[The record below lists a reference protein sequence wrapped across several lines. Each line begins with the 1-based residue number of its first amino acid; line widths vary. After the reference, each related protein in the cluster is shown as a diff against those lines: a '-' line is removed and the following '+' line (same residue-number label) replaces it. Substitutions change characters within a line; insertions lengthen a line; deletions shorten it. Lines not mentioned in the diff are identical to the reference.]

1 MSTVLEAGRRLE
13 AAVERLEAILRS
25 APRAPRVA
33 ADGNGEDREL
43 ALLEA
48 ECRNLRQAL
57 DAAEQRNRI
66 LADAAGEVTHRLDR
80 TIDDL
85 SDIVEG

>member
-13 AAVERLEAILRS
+13 AAVERLEAVLRS
-25 APRAPRVA
+25 AQRAPRRA
-33 ADGNGEDREL
+33 TDGNGEDREL

-48 ECRNLRQAL
+48 ECHNLRQAL
-57 DAAEQRNRI
+57 DDAEQRNRR
-66 LADAAGEVTHRLDR
+66 LADAAGEVAHRLDR